1 MKNIHPREI
10 HCMNSIWLQK
20 RVLLQTTIVML
31 GVEYNLS
38 TRRCQKWKIFDFHM
52 RQSVTPHIVIK
63 IGNNTCFKKIRQT
76 IQQRFRVK
84 LRYIVYFIAKM
95 NYFHWKSF
103 KGGIFLKLSYCG
115 QLLIL

>member
-76 IQQRFRVK
+76 IQQSFRVK
-84 LRYIVYFIAKM
+84 LRYIVYCTPKR
-95 NYFHWKSF
+95 
-103 KGGIFLKLSYCG
+103 
-115 QLLIL
+115 